1 MRYVT
6 VEGFPAV
13 GKSELLSVL
22 KLYFPEQ
29 VLVLPELVVEVAEK
43 EGLDLFRDRDRLRNA
58 ILGELPKRQ
67 RKIREGLSRGLLVV
81 EESHLG
87 VHAAYSAA
95 LGDEKFLE
103 EFKRLED
110 EILWPEVFVRLEAP
124 TLVSRERQRV
134 RGDPRYEVEEKILE
148 RMVGWLSQW
157 HAERG
162 HELWVIDADRPP
174 EEVLRDLVHALG
186 LWYRS
191 LPRADVLPYLVLLG
205 RPAAGKSE
213 LIQFLRGLP
222 LDVRAG
228 DYRLGTLSILDDFP
242 ILWEKF
248 IEDDIWEAV
257 GKGRFLSQ
265 RVNDNYFV
273 TDYFTWPF
281 LIEKLN
287 RLIEAEPEL
296 SGRTVIVEFSR
307 GGERGYRDAFARLHP
322 RVLERGAILYLQV
335 SMEESW
341 RRNLARYDRAR
352 RDGIL
357 THSVPWEE
365 YERTYRI
372 DDWGELARKM
382 EGYIRV
388 RGYKVPYVTVVNEP
402 EPKTPRDFAERFKPA
417 LDKLFR
423 LWKER

>member
-1 MRYVT
+1 MRYVA

-13 GKSELLSVL
+13 GKSELLSTL

-29 VLVLPELVVEVAEK
+29 VLVLQELVVEVAEK
-43 EGLDLFRDRDRLRNA
+43 EKLDLFRDRDRLREA
-58 ILGELPKRQ
+58 ILRELPRRQ
-67 RKIREGLSRGLLVV
+67 QRIKEALSQGLLVV

-95 LGDEKFLE
+95 LGDEGFLE
-103 EFKRLED
+103 EFRGLED
-110 EILWPEVFVRLEAP
+110 GILWPEVFVRLEVSVP
-124 TLVSRERQRV
+124 VSRTRQRA
-134 RGDPRYEVEEKILE
+134 RGDPRYEVGEGILE
-148 RMVGWLSQW
+148 HMAAWLSRW

-162 HELWVIDADRPP
+162 HELLVIDADRSP

-186 LWYRS
+186 LRYRS

-222 LDVRAG
+222 PDVRAEE
-228 DYRLGTLSILDDFP
+228 YHLGTLSVLDDFP

-248 IEDDIWEAV
+248 TEDDIWEAV
-257 GKGRFLSQ
+257 GKGRLLSQ
-265 RVNDNYFV
+265 RAGDNYFV
-273 TDYFTWPF
+273 TDDFTWPF

-296 SGRTVIVEFSR
+296 PGRTVIVEFSR

-335 SMEESW
+335 SLEESW

-365 YERTYRI
+365 YERTYST
-372 DDWGELARKM
+372 DDWPELARAETGFLKL
-382 EGYIRV
+382 
-388 RGYKVPYVTVVNEP
+388 RGFRVPYVTVVNEP
-402 EPKTPRDFAERFKPA
+402 EPKTPQDFAERFKPA
-417 LDKLFR
+417 FSELFR
-423 LWKER
+423 LWEGT